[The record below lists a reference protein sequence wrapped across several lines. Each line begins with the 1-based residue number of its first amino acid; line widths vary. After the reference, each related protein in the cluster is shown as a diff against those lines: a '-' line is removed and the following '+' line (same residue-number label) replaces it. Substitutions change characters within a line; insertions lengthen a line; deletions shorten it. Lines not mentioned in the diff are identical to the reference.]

1 MGRMSTNEVMAATVR
16 EHLEVVGGLVEAC
29 GREVEAIAEAMR
41 KSIAGGGKVLFCGN
55 GGSAADSQHL
65 AAELVVRFQKN
76 RRALASV
83 ALTVDTSVLTAC
95 GNDFGYAE
103 VFARQV
109 EALGN
114 EGDVLVGISTSGGS
128 ANVVRA
134 MEVAKERGLVTVAFC
149 GAQRGRIAELA
160 DLVLAPPSEVT
171 ARVQECHLLCGH
183 VMCDVVESAFAEQG

>member
-1 MGRMSTNEVMAATVR
+1 MNTKKVLEGTVK
-16 EHLEVVGGLVEAC
+16 EHLEVVEGLVAAC
-29 GREVEAIAEAMR
+29 GGEVEAIAEVMR
-41 KSIAGGGKVLFCGN
+41 VAIANGGKVLFCGN

-65 AAELVVRFQKN
+65 AAELVVRFRRN
-76 RRALASV
+76 RRALASL

-114 EGDVLVGISTSGGS
+114 PGDVLVGISTSGGS

-134 MEVAKERGLVTVAFC
+134 MEAANERGLVTVAFC
-149 GAQRGRIAELA
+149 GGQRGQIAELA
-160 DLVLAPPSEVT
+160 ELVLAPPSEVT

-183 VMCDVVESAFAEQG
+183 VMCDVLEAAFAEGG

>member
-1 MGRMSTNEVMAATVR
+1 MNTKEVLAETVR
-16 EHLEVVGGLVEAC
+16 EHQEVVSGLVAACDEAVA
-29 GREVEAIAEAMR
+29 GIAEAMR
-41 KSIAGGGKVLFCGN
+41 AAIAGGGKVLFCGN

-65 AAELVVRFQKN
+65 AAEFVVRFQRN

-128 ANVVRA
+128 SNVVRV

-160 DLVLAPPSEVT
+160 DHVLAPPSEVT

-183 VMCDVVESAFAEQG
+183 VMCDVVEAAFAEEG